1 MDGLSFSGEVDA
13 KIGPIGGHF
22 HRSALLLH
30 GDGAGLGV
38 RLCNPDET
46 VWLGVGQWSDER
58 AVDEAEHRGVAADPQ
73 RQRKRRDRSQ
83 AGMLA
88 QHPKAVTQVLS

>member
-13 KIGPIGGHF
+13 KIGPIGGHL

-38 RLCNPDET
+38 RLCNSDEA
-46 VWLGVGQWSDER
+46 VWLGVWQRADER

-73 RQRKRRDRSQ
+73 RQRKRRDHSQ
-83 AGMLA
+83 AGMLTK
-88 QHPKAVTQVLS
+88 HPKAVAQVLP

>member
-1 MDGLSFSGEVDA
+1 MDGLSLAGEVGPQ
-13 KIGPIGGHF
+13 IGPVGRHF
-22 HRSALLLH
+22 HRPTPLLH
-30 GDGAGLGV
+30 GDDATFGIGL
-38 RLCNPDET
+38 RNPDET

-73 RQRKRRDRSQ
+73 RQRKRRDYSQ

-88 QHPKAVTQVLS
+88 QHPKAVTQVLP